1 MPSVAVHNGRYV
13 KKNLTA
19 QTISGAISWRLVRDL
34 QSGVPARDR
43 LHRLSDCGLLAVEV
57 DGLRIVAG
65 GRKKRS
71 YNPPPR
77 VKPSEELDR
86 ERSERRKF

>member
-34 QSGVPARDR
+34 QSGVPARSR
-43 LHRLSDCGLLAVEV
+43 LLGNAVVE
-57 DGLRIVAG
+57 A
-65 GRKKRS
+65 
-71 YNPPPR
+71 PR
-77 VKPSEELDR
+77 ELTTAALPFV
-86 ERSERRKF
+86 SERPSPTRRATKEQTTHAQK